1 MILLVVPFDDRIKC
15 EDFDFDK
22 ILIDEN
28 SYQNILVYII
38 SYKTLM
44 DAPPNHMSFNKIY
57 EFVRV
62 YDGTRYLLLF
72 WGQKYDFIYNSIR
85 YLIQGKSSITY
96 VIFHYYAK
104 IKVDSFDSL
113 PLEKRWHFLML

>member
-1 MILLVVPFDDRIKC
+1 MTELNLKILILI
-15 EDFDFDK
+15 K

-72 WGQKYDFIYNSIR
+72 
-85 YLIQGKSSITY
+85 
-96 VIFHYYAK
+96 
-104 IKVDSFDSL
+104 
-113 PLEKRWHFLML
+113 